1 MTGTGNTQSTVDKGV
16 LPSWLVRSGWV
27 VVVLGVLGGLA
38 APTLN
43 VHTSPGAAVLP
54 LIGGLALWASPVCL
68 LASLVCMVRGRRM
81 GVEAANSELVL
92 TAFFVVGVSALIVLA
107 VVTG

>member
-1 MTGTGNTQSTVDKGV
+1 MTGIGRTESAVDKGV

-38 APTLN
+38 APAFN
-43 VHTSPGAAVLP
+43 IHTSPGPAVLV
-54 LIGGLALWASPVCL
+54 LIGGVALWASPVYL
-68 LASLVCMVRGRRM
+68 LASLVCIVRGRRM
-81 GVEAANSELVL
+81 GVEAAKSELVL
-92 TAFFVVGVSALIVLA
+92 TAFFVVGLTVLVVLA